1 MKSSRPST
9 SRVKL
14 LNGASYFK
22 RAFFEQSSIDIGS
35 RSNFPKVNV
44 STLTIFYC
52 VNVRQTQKDLDKNV
66 YNYVEMKI
74 LGQVNK
80 IRNASKEELEQAENK
95 DPNSDILHCTY
106 PVYDGTK
113 LKVVNKHI
121 SMISMLGDPNV
132 VFLDNGFSN
141 VEESKSFWSGQFC
154 LILLPVQ
161 HPPS

>member
-1 MKSSRPST
+1 
-9 SRVKL
+9 
-14 LNGASYFK
+14 
-22 RAFFEQSSIDIGS
+22 
-35 RSNFPKVNV
+35 
-44 STLTIFYC
+44 
-52 VNVRQTQKDLDKNV
+52 
-66 YNYVEMKI
+66 MKI

-95 DPNSDILHCTY
+95 DPNSDFLRCTY

-132 VFLDNGFSN
+132 IFFDNGFSN
-141 VEESKSFWSGQFC
+141 VEESKSFWSGQSC
-154 LILLPVQ
+154 LILLAVQ